1 MNWNEV
7 LEPLATKKEQLAA
20 QQSTTPAYTDPELT
34 KRQVKQSVAS
44 EQVMQ
49 DLVNTLL
56 AEGFWADNQLELLST
71 AQLKQQFVSR
81 LTDQQ
86 KLQKEEILSSLS
98 SITDKDRLQNSL
110 WYYWNI
116 PASAHDQATE
126 PERSQAV
133 DQSLDIVIFP
143 VQSAIVQ
150 PYRYIPA
157 SVTSYNPL
165 STGQE
170 EHSLFSTQNLQH
182 THVYA
187 IRYFTTSTTDNNV
200 PLLQVTPL
208 TPVQLMKIVNDQCL
222 TDTYR
227 QQPGVER
234 FVQLLDETIQQT
246 TWSLDHSLSQESL
259 FDLSASDFFQQMER
273 YASLRDRPFHP
284 VSKVKVGL
292 DEHDYRLYSAE
303 FTQPIALSWVAI
315 KRSMVMEG
323 EAIVDRTVLDHQLYE
338 YRQDQTFISHRS
350 EPMSDLLSVD
360 QQQQVIQAIEE
371 QGLDIHEYIAIP
383 VHPWQ
388 LQHNLP
394 HYLEQAHAQGDWIDL
409 QLELGLFESTSSVRS
424 LSPVNGSPH
433 YIKLPLSVFSLGAS
447 RYLPAVKLINGQRGQ
462 RMLEQALDCDPR
474 LAEQLFLCDERR
486 WWAYMPEEGSLFD
499 DEPRHLAAMVRTYP
513 ASLIAGEQGTRLL
526 PMSALSVVLP
536 ASTPNSQEGHF
547 FDEWIKI
554 RHLEMNQQ
562 SICMLFGEVCQTFFQ
577 INLRLFRLG
586 LMPELHGQNSVLV
599 WQNGYMKQM
608 LLRDHDS
615 VRLHLP
621 WLEQQGIDD
630 PQYMI
635 RPGYSNSLYNDTP
648 EELIFYLQTLGIQ
661 VNLYAIID
669 ALSTVYDI
677 EEKVLWNVLRDQLIA
692 QLHAVSFEAEVRQ
705 DIYSL
710 LFEKEEWPLK
720 LLVKPLLEQ
729 AGVPGSMPSGQS
741 TIQNPFLQL

>member
-7 LEPLATKKEQLAA
+7 LEPLATNKDQLVSEQ
-20 QQSTTPAYTDPELT
+20 SITPAYTDLEQT
-34 KRQVKQSVAS
+34 EIRIKQKVAS

-49 DLVNTLL
+49 DLINTLL
-56 AEGFWADNQLELLST
+56 AEGFWSNDQLQLLST
-71 AQLKQQFVSR
+71 EQLNQKVIST
-81 LTDQQ
+81 LTDQH
-86 KLQKEEILSSLS
+86 KSQKEDILSVLS
-98 SITDKDRLQNSL
+98 SITDTSLLQNSL
-110 WYYWNI
+110 WYYWEI
-116 PASAHDQATE
+116 PALSLEPSALSDSSQRIDQPQYT
-126 PERSQAV
+126 
-133 DQSLDIVIFP
+133 VIFP

-150 PYRYIPA
+150 PYRYVPA
-157 SVTSYNPL
+157 SVTIYSYKQQATARHASL
-165 STGQE
+165 SAKELTD
-170 EHSLFSTQNLQH
+170 

-187 IRYFTTSTTDNNV
+187 IRYSTTCTTDHNA
-200 PLLQVTPL
+200 PLLQITPL

-222 TDTYR
+222 TATYR
-227 QQPGVER
+227 EQPGVKR
-234 FVQLLDETIQQT
+234 FVQLLEETIKQT
-246 TWSLDHSLSQESL
+246 TWSLDHSLSEESW
-259 FDLSASDFFQQMER
+259 FDRSASDFFQQMER

-284 VSKVKVGL
+284 VSKAKVGL
-292 DEHDYRLYSAE
+292 DKQDYRQYSAE
-303 FTQPIALSWVAI
+303 FAQPILLSWIAI
-315 KRSMVMEG
+315 KRNLVMEG
-323 EAIVDRTVLDHQLYE
+323 EALLDRIVLDYQLYD
-338 YRQDQTFISHRS
+338 YRQDSTLACDLS
-350 EPMSDLLSVD
+350 EPMTDLLSLD
-360 QQQQVIQAIEE
+360 QQQQVIQAIEDK
-371 QGLDIHEYIAIP
+371 GLNTNEYIAIP

-394 HYLEQAHAQGDWIDL
+394 HYLRTAQAQGDWIDL
-409 QLELGLFESTSSVRS
+409 QLQLGLFEATSSVRS
-424 LSPVNGSPH
+424 LSPVNDSPH

-462 RMLEQALDCDPR
+462 RMLEQALKCDPI
-474 LAEQLFLCDERR
+474 LAQQLFLCDERR
-486 WWAYMPEEGSLFD
+486 WWAYMPQAGSLFD

-513 ASLIAGEQGTRLL
+513 ASLITGEKGTRLL

-536 ASTPNSQEGHF
+536 VSTNAPREGHF
-547 FDEWIKI
+547 FDEWMKV
-554 RHLEMNQQ
+554 RDLDVNQE
-562 SICMLFGEVCQTFFQ
+562 SICILFGEVCQTFFQ

-599 WQNGYMKQM
+599 WQHGYMKQM

-621 WLEQQGIDD
+621 WLQQQGIDD

-677 EEKVLWNVLRDQLIA
+677 EEKLLWNILRDQLRE
-692 QLHAVSFEAEVRQ
+692 QLHEVPFAAEVRQ
-705 DIYSL
+705 AIYSI

-720 LLVKPLLEQ
+720 LVVKPLLEQ

>member
-7 LEPLATKKEQLAA
+7 LEPLATKKD
-20 QQSTTPAYTDPELT
+20 QSVYGQSSTSAYTDTEQIEL
-34 KRQVKQSVAS
+34 QIKQKVAS

-49 DLVNTLL
+49 DLINTLL
-56 AEGFWADNQLELLST
+56 AEGFWSNDQLELLSIE
-71 AQLKQQFVSR
+71 QLKQNFVST
-81 LTDQQ
+81 LTDRH
-86 KLQKEEILSSLS
+86 KSPKEEILSALS
-98 SITDKDRLQNSL
+98 SITDTRLLQHSL

-116 PASAHDQATE
+116 SAS
-126 PERSQAV
+126 
-133 DQSLDIVIFP
+133 SLDPATLSSLSQSVEQPLYTVIFP

-150 PYRYIPA
+150 PYRYVPA
-157 SVTSYNPL
+157 SVTIHSYKQCAKEQYSSL
-165 STGQE
+165 SANE
-170 EHSLFSTQNLQH
+170 LAH

-187 IRYFTTSTTDNNV
+187 IRYSEPFTTNHTA
-200 PLLQVTPL
+200 PLVQITPL

-222 TDTYR
+222 TDTY
-227 QQPGVER
+227 QEQPGVKR
-234 FVQLLDETIQQT
+234 FVQLVDETIKQT

-284 VSKVKVGL
+284 VSKAKVGL
-292 DEHDYRLYSAE
+292 DEPDYRQYSAE
-303 FTQPIALSWVAI
+303 FAQPISLSWVAI
-315 KRSMVMEG
+315 KRNLVMEG
-323 EAIVDRTVLDHQLYE
+323 EAIVDRTVVDYQLYD
-338 YRQDQTFISHRS
+338 YRQEHESATYLS
-350 EPMSDLLSVD
+350 EPMSDLLSLD
-360 QQQQVIQAIEE
+360 QQQQVIQAMEK
-371 QGLDIHEYIAIP
+371 QGLNKDEYIAIP

-388 LQHNLP
+388 LQYNLP
-394 HYLEQAHAQGDWIDL
+394 HYLATAHAQGDWNDL
-409 QLELGLFESTSSVRS
+409 QLQLGLFESTSSVRS

-462 RMLEQALDCDPR
+462 RMLEQALECDPI
-474 LAEQLFLCDERR
+474 LAQQLFLCDEQR

-513 ASLIAGEQGTRLL
+513 ASLIAGEKGTRLL
-526 PMSALSVVLP
+526 PMSALSVVLTVS
-536 ASTPNSQEGHF
+536 ADSACEGHF
-547 FDEWIKI
+547 FDEWMKV
-554 RHLEMNQQ
+554 RNLNVNQE
-562 SICMLFGEVCQTFFQ
+562 SICILFGEVCQNFFQ

-599 WQNGYMKQM
+599 WQHGYMKQM

-621 WLEQQGIDD
+621 WLQQQGIDD

-669 ALSTVYDI
+669 ALSTVYGI
-677 EEKVLWNVLRDQLIA
+677 EEKVLWNVLRDQLVE
-692 QLHAVSFEAEVRQ
+692 QLHEVPFEAEVRQ
-705 DIYSL
+705 AIHSI

-741 TIQNPFLQL
+741 TTQNPFLQL